1 MSHLERNRLISP
13 AQHGFVQRKACV
25 TNLLE
30 SADFIT
36 GALARNRWVDVIYL
50 DFAKSFDTVPHKR
63 LILKLDA
70 YGIKGL
76 ILGWISA
83 FLTGRRQR
91 VVLGEECS
99 DWSAVTSGVPQGSVL
114 GPTLFVIYINDIT
127 ECISNT
133 AKLYADDTKI
143 LAEVGMRGEQSLTDQ
158 ENTLQEDLNRVVDWT
173 RVWLMQ
179 LNLEKCKVMH
189 LGRGNP
195 EKEYTMHREGSI
207 PHTLIKTTAERD
219 LGVMVSADMKHHIQ
233 TDKATAKG
241 FSVLGQMR
249 KAFVHRGADV
259 WKRLYMTYVR
269 PHLEY
274 AVAAWNPNHYQDI
287 AKLER
292 VQRRATKQVQSLRG
306 FTYEQ
311 RCEALGL
318 QKLDQRRIRGDLI
331 QQYKIRR
338 RFDQV
343 SWVDQ
348 PPTRPAW
355 GPYPARVV
363 RELTRTTARHE
374 FFTNR
379 VAGAWNCV
387 PQDVKD
393 ARSTNAFKQRLDRF
407 IEEYGPL
414 PKKGNYQSTTVTIDI
429 PSYWK
434 DNQKLKL

>member
-1 MSHLERNRLISP
+1 M
-13 AQHGFVQRKACV
+13 
-25 TNLLE
+25 
-30 SADFIT
+30 
-36 GALARNRWVDVIYL
+36 
-50 DFAKSFDTVPHKR
+50 
-63 LILKLDA
+63 
-70 YGIKGL
+70 
-76 ILGWISA
+76 
-83 FLTGRRQR
+83 
-91 VVLGEECS
+91 
-99 DWSAVTSGVPQGSVL
+99 
-114 GPTLFVIYINDIT
+114 
-127 ECISNT
+127 
-133 AKLYADDTKI
+133 
-143 LAEVGMRGEQSLTDQ
+143 
-158 ENTLQEDLNRVVDWT
+158 
-173 RVWLMQ
+173 
-179 LNLEKCKVMH
+179 
-189 LGRGNP
+189 
-195 EKEYTMHREGSI
+195 
-207 PHTLIKTTAERD
+207 
-219 LGVMVSADMKHHIQ
+219 
-233 TDKATAKG
+233 ATAKG
-241 FSVLGQMR
+241 VLGQMR

-259 WKRLYMTYVR
+259 WKRLYMTYIR

-355 GPYPARVV
+355 GPYPARLV

-379 VAGAWNCV
+379 VAGAWNCL

-414 PKKGNYQSTTVTIDI
+414 PK
-429 PSYWK
+429 
-434 DNQKLKL
+434 